1 MDGFL
6 LLTIRVDDLV
16 VLSEIYEDETIETEI
31 ATIEEANIVLPTS
44 FVELDQVLS
53 IIMIKHHNTIIV
65 GRTEIMGN
73 AYICSIVAF
82 LEMSTMTP
90 GFRSLSSLTDA
101 SARVTLPMCSY
112 FT

>member
-1 MDGFL
+1 M
-6 LLTIRVDDLV
+6 
-16 VLSEIYEDETIETEI
+16 VLSKIHEDEAIESQI
-31 ATIEEANIVLPTS
+31 ATIQKANIVLPAS
-44 FVELDQVLS
+44 FVELHQVLS
-53 IIMIKHHNTIIV
+53 IIMVKHHHTIIV
-65 GRTEIMGN
+65 GRTEIIRN
-73 AYICSIVAF
+73 EYICSIVAF